1 MGRFSE
7 SYLGRLREVIG
18 NRLVLM
24 PGCRIVIENTVG
36 QVLLEQRSDF
46 RVWGL
51 PGGAPDPGESIES
64 AMIREVA
71 EETGLQVKDVHP
83 FGYASD
89 PAHETWTYP
98 NGHQCQYFTLMF
110 YTRSFSG
117 ELAALDGE
125 ALQLGWFALDAL
137 PEMLPNMRR
146 AVEAYRRF
154 RESGEFQM
162 I

>member
-1 MGRFSE
+1 MGTFSE

-18 NRLVLM
+18 SRLVLM
-24 PGCRIVIENTVG
+24 PGCRIVIENRAG
-36 QVLLEQRSDF
+36 ELLLEQRSDF
-46 RVWGL
+46 GVWGL
-51 PGGAPDPGESIES
+51 AGGVPEPGESIET
-64 AMIREVA
+64 AIIREVA
-71 EETGLQVKDVHP
+71 EETGLRVRDVRP

-98 NGHQCQYFTLMF
+98 NGHQCQYFSLMF
-110 YTRSFSG
+110 YTHAFSG

-125 ALQLGWFALDAL
+125 SLQLGWFAPDRL

-146 AVEAYRRF
+146 AVEAYMRF
-154 RESGEFQM
+154 RASGEFQM